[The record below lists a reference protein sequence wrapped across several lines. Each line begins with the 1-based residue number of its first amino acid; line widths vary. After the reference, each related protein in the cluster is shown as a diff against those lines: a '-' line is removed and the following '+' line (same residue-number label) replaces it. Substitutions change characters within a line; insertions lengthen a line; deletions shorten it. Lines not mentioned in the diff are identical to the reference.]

1 LGRFD
6 DAIERPGMEP
16 DIASLPEPV
25 QALIAAQAAKI
36 TEHGNT
42 IARLREELDQRAHQ
56 IARLQAQLA
65 RLRRIQFGRSSE
77 RLDRAI
83 DQVELALEDLEEQQ
97 AAATDRLKQAAS
109 SKPDT
114 PAIKPVRRPLPE
126 HLPRDVVTHT
136 LACTCPDCG
145 RPMQPIGEA
154 ISEVLDYRP
163 ATFRV
168 IRHVRPKYACRS
180 CEKIAQAPAPSLPI
194 HRGRPSAG
202 LLAQV
207 LVAKYCDHLP
217 LYRQSEIY
225 ARSGVALE
233 RSTLADWVGHSANLL
248 RPLIDALERHVLA
261 GERLH
266 ADDTPVPVLAP
277 GTGKTRTA
285 RLWTYVRDERPYAGN
300 TAPAVRYHYS
310 ADRRGEHPRG
320 HLARFRGVLQADG
333 YRGFGGLYDSG
344 RVCEAACWAHVRRKF
359 YDIDVAQQSPLARE
373 ALVRIGALYEIERQ
387 INGKPPDH
395 RRKVRQT
402 EARPL
407 IEALHRWYTATLERV
422 SGRSDI
428 AGAIRYALSRWEAL
442 TRYLDD
448 GRLAIDNNAAERSIR
463 PLALG
468 RKNWLFAGSDSGG
481 ERAAAIY
488 SLIETAKLN
497 GLDPEA
503 YLRHVLE
510 RIADHPVNRVAELL
524 PWNID
529 MEPRSTA
536 A

>member
-1 LGRFD
+1 
-6 DAIERPGMEP
+6 M
-16 DIASLPEPV
+16 
-25 QALIAAQAAKI
+25 
-36 TEHGNT
+36 
-42 IARLREELDQRAHQ
+42 
-56 IARLQAQLA
+56 
-65 RLRRIQFGRSSE
+65 QFGRSSE
-77 RLDRAI
+77 RLGRAI
-83 DQVELALEDLEEQQ
+83 HQIELTLEDLEEQQ
-97 AAATDRLKQAAS
+97 AAAADRLKQAAPP
-109 SKPDT
+109 KADT
-114 PAIKPVRRPLPE
+114 AAVKPVRRPLPD
-126 HLPRDVVTHT
+126 HLPRDVVTHVV
-136 LACTCPDCG
+136 ACTCPGCG
-145 RPMQPIGEA
+145 RPMQPIGEDL
-154 ISEVLDYRP
+154 SEVLDYRP

-194 HRGRPSAG
+194 CRGRPTAG
-202 LLAQV
+202 LLAHV

-225 ARSGVALE
+225 ARSGIALE
-233 RSTLADWVGHSANLL
+233 RSTLADWVGQSANLL
-248 RPLIDALERHVLA
+248 RPLVDAVERHVMA

-285 RLWTYVRDERPYAGN
+285 RLWTYVRDERPCASS

-333 YRGFGGLYDSG
+333 YSGFGGLYDG
-344 RVCEAACWAHVRRKF
+344 ERVCEAACWAHVRRKF

-373 ALVRIGALYEIERQ
+373 ALERIGALYDLERQ
-387 INGKPPDH
+387 INGKPPDL
-395 RRKVRQT
+395 RRQVRQT

-407 IEALHRWYTATLERV
+407 VEALHRWFTTTLQRV

-481 ERAAAIY
+481 ERGAAIY

-497 GLDPEA
+497 GWNPEA

-510 RIADHPVNRVAELL
+510 RIADYPVNRVAELL
-524 PWNID
+524 PWNIGT
-529 MEPRSTA
+529 EPRSA
-536 A
+536 AV